1 LQNQRSLP
9 VQQRQQRQQRHQGH
23 QRHQRQNSGGMGWQG
38 GGANAR
44 RNKAAKGRVTAELLV
59 HAFEESA
66 ATRRAP
72 FLPCSQRPAAA
83 THNVCFVSSKDE
95 AFAEEAAASSDGVC
109 LLYART
115 FAQCVVSAIPCDDLP
130 AGVVVLSEHQR
141 ENLEVTVGDRF
152 QFSVFTDAAD
162 VLSDVTV
169 SVMPRHALAADEAA
183 IEIDGPALARAVKQ
197 FLFQTVVTRH
207 ELFLLEFQ
215 GCALV
220 AYVTECNLPF
230 DAAADAAAVVVA
242 DTFRGVVSSGTA
254 VGLAVNDKAA
264 TVDAERFHVRDPP
277 RIQPQPKPR
286 ALVNVITNDDV
297 RSCVPACVRV
307 RVGVLACARMS
318 TGLGVMVHSAAPI

>member
-1 LQNQRSLP
+1 
-9 VQQRQQRQQRHQGH
+9 
-23 QRHQRQNSGGMGWQG
+23 MGWQG

-44 RNKAAKGRVTAELLV
+44 RNKAAKGRMTAELLV
-59 HAFEESA
+59 HAVEEAA

-72 FLPCSQRPAAA
+72 FLPCSQRRAAA
-83 THNVCFVSSKDE
+83 TRNVCFFSSKDE
-95 AFAEEAAASSDGVC
+95 AVAAEAASSDGVC

-115 FAQCVVSAIPCDDLP
+115 FAQCVVSAVPCDDLP

-152 QFSVFTDAAD
+152 QFSVFTDACD

-169 SVMPRHALAADEAA
+169 SVMPRHALPPDAAA
-183 IEIDGPALARAVKQ
+183 IEIDGPTLARAVKQ

-220 AYVTECNLPF
+220 AYIQELNLPF

-254 VGLAVNDKAA
+254 VGLTVNDKAA
-264 TVDAERFHVRDPP
+264 TVDAGRFLVRDLP

-297 RSCVPACVRV
+297 CARARACVRFSV
-307 RVGVLACARMS
+307 V
-318 TGLGVMVHSAAPI
+318 